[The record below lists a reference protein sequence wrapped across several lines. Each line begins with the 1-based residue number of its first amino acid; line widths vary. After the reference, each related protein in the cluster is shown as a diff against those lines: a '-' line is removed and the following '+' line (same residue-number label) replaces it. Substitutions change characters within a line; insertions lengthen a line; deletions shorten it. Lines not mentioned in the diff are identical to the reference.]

1 MIDLSIINNKTF
13 DIRLNNGTELNIR
26 KPNNEMLKDAY
37 KMANLMQANGE
48 EDKNLDLIYF
58 FLTKMFNR
66 NINDLKF
73 SRQQVENEVDIDV
86 AMYLIKAYQSFIT
99 EVIQDINF

>member
-26 KPNNEMLKDAY
+26 KPSNEMLKETY
-37 KMANLMQANGE
+37 KMANLMKANSE